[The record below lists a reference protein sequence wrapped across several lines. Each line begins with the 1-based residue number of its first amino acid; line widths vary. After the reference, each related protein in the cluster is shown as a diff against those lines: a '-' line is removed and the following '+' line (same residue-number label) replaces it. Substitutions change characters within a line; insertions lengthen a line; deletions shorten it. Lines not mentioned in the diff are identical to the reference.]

1 MTHMHRL
8 GDVARRK
15 AQEEALVDDE
25 PADLRMVGGR
35 HFDRSPGT
43 LCRCDP
49 LDPLDPRVLQDPP
62 DPRVREGPLDENDC
76 SYRARLKVRS
86 SAVAGRGRGWSSP
99 RSERQAR
106 SEEKWLASLKSP
118 DWQGCLLLHNARA
131 NHADRCSPHLRHQLI
146 LHRWPAAD
154 SFHFVVEQARGNKQ
168 PHGGSRGHGSTRRPW
183 SGARKTRE
191 AATRLPIARMRWQ
204 LVVAAGY

>member
-62 DPRVREGPLDENDC
+62 DPRVREGHTLM
-76 SYRARLKVRS
+76 KTTV
-86 SAVAGRGRGWSSP
+86 AVTGPHRPYTCRNGL
-99 RSERQAR
+99 
-106 SEEKWLASLKSP
+106 LALCPTNVGS
-118 DWQGCLLLHNARA
+118 
-131 NHADRCSPHLRHQLI
+131 
-146 LHRWPAAD
+146 
-154 SFHFVVEQARGNKQ
+154 V
-168 PHGGSRGHGSTRRPW
+168 GSRYCYQ
-183 SGARKTRE
+183 E
-191 AATRLPIARMRWQ
+191 LC
-204 LVVAAGY
+204 

>member
-62 DPRVREGPLDENDC
+62 DPRVREGHTLM
-76 SYRARLKVRS
+76 
-86 SAVAGRGRGWSSP
+86 
-99 RSERQAR
+99 
-106 SEEKWLASLKSP
+106 
-118 DWQGCLLLHNARA
+118 
-131 NHADRCSPHLRHQLI
+131 
-146 LHRWPAAD
+146 
-154 SFHFVVEQARGNKQ
+154 
-168 PHGGSRGHGSTRRPW
+168 
-183 SGARKTRE
+183 KT
-191 AATRLPIARMRWQ
+191 TVL
-204 LVVAAGY
+204 